1 MSAIA
6 GRARRMERS
15 RNHARTALLLSLT
28 SGVLL
33 AVGFLWLG
41 FAFGLAPVVAIAA
54 LSFGLLSLRRPREA
68 RSTAMAAVGIVFS
81 VLALFAFLSL
91 LVAFVLNP
99 PD

>member
-6 GRARRMERS
+6 GRNARIERS
-15 RNHARTALLLSLT
+15 RNHARTALLLSVT

-33 AVGFLWLG
+33 TVGFLWLA
-41 FAFGLAPVVAIAA
+41 FAFGLAPLVAIAA
-54 LSFGLLSLRRPREA
+54 LVYGVRSLRRSREA
-68 RSTAMAAVGIVFS
+68 PSTAMAAVGIVFS
-81 VLALFAFLSL
+81 VLVLFAFLSL

>member
-6 GRARRMERS
+6 GHDRRIARR
-15 RNHARTALLLSLT
+15 RNHARTAFLLSMT
-28 SGVLL
+28 SGLLL

-54 LSFGLLSLRRPREA
+54 LAYGVLSLRRPREA

-99 PD
+99 PE